1 MNFERKTGKLFIVS
15 NRLPVR
21 IQKDNGN
28 FTFKQSV
35 GGLATGLTNLFK
47 KIHGYWI
54 GWPGLASVPP
64 TKRKDIAETLQ
75 KEYNCIP
82 VFLNKEEIEKYY
94 NGFSNSTIWP
104 LFHYQSMFTSY
115 DEKNWQE
122 YIEVNKKFARKV
134 LEYANEDDI
143 IWVHD
148 YHLLLLPGLLR
159 KALPEAKIGFF
170 LHIPFP
176 SQELF
181 RLLPWRREILEGMLG
196 ADLIGF
202 HTYDYTRHFLSCCL
216 RLANYSNEF
225 GRISIENRF
234 VWADTFPM
242 GIDVKKFFGFSAD
255 KVKKIDFARNLPQKK
270 IIISVDRMDI
280 TKGIP
285 ERLRAF
291 ERFLEKYPQ
300 WRKKIIYILIASPSR
315 THILNY
321 QKLKKNVDELVGK
334 INGRFSTLNWTP
346 IHYIYKSVSQ
356 EELICLYR
364 KSHLALITPLRDGMN
379 LVAKE
384 YIASRR
390 DYKGVLILSEGAG
403 ACNELVEAIIVNPN
417 DVERIADA
425 INEGLEM
432 PEKEQKERN
441 KKMITR
447 LRRYDI
453 FRWGED
459 FVETLISKSNER
471 KNTSNIQ
478 LNRDIFKEIVKK
490 YRRSNRRVIFLD
502 YDGTLVA
509 NYKDPSKFHSVKSV
523 MELLDKL
530 SSIEKNRIVL
540 VSRSHR
546 RYLKKWFSDCK
557 NLDMIAEHGL
567 WIFSHNKN
575 RWHILE
581 KNVDTEWKEHIRPLL
596 EAFVDR
602 TPGSFIEEKPHSL
615 SWDYRKC
622 NPSQAEIRLRELMTN
637 LLSIVAGKPLEVLR
651 GDKLVGVKLN
661 TISKGKAALRILEE
675 EDKVDFLMAVGD
687 DWTDEEMF
695 TALPEECISIRVGR
709 ATDSCAKYYVDSQKD
724 VITLLNSF
732 L

>member
-1 MNFERKTGKLFIVS
+1 MERSKKQSRLFIVS

-28 FTFKQSV
+28 FIFKQSV

-54 GWPGLASVPP
+54 GWPGQTDVPP
-64 TKRKDIAETLQ
+64 SKRKEVSERLERDYGYIS
-75 KEYNCIP
+75 
-82 VFLNKEEIEKYY
+82 VFLSRDEIEGYY

-115 DEKNWQE
+115 NEENWKK
-122 YIEVNKKFARKV
+122 YIEVNRKFAKKV
-134 LEYANEDDI
+134 LEYAEKDDI

-148 YHLLLLPGLLR
+148 YHLLLLPGMLR

-181 RLLPWRREILEGMLG
+181 RLLPWRREIIEGLLG

-202 HTYDYTRHFLSCCL
+202 HTYDYSRHFLSCCL
-216 RLANYSNEF
+216 RLANYDNEF
-225 GRISIENRF
+225 GRISIENRY
-234 VWADTFPM
+234 VWVDTFPM
-242 GIDVKKFFGFSAD
+242 GIDVKKFFNFNL
-255 KVKKIDFARNLPQKK
+255 VKGHKIGFARNIPKKK
-270 IIISVDRMDI
+270 IILSVDRMDI

-291 ERFLEKYPQ
+291 ERFLEKYPE
-300 WRKKIIYILIASPSR
+300 WKEKIIYILIASPSR

-321 QKLKKNVDELVGK
+321 QRLKKNVDELVGK
-334 INGRFSTLNWTP
+334 INGKFSTLNWTP
-346 IHYIYKSVSQ
+346 VHYIYKSVSQ
-356 EELICLYR
+356 DELICLYR
-364 KSHLALITPLRDGMN
+364 RADIALITPLRDGMN

-417 DVERIADA
+417 DVEKIADA
-425 INEGLEM
+425 INEGLLM
-432 PEKEQKERN
+432 DEKEQKERN
-441 KKMITR
+441 RKMLTR
-447 LRRYDI
+447 LKRYDI

-459 FVETLISKSNER
+459 FVDSLISKADER
-471 KNTSNIQ
+471 KNYAN
-478 LNRDIFKEIVKK
+478 NRLDGKVFKEIVRRYKK
-490 YRRSNRRVIFLD
+490 AKRRVIFLD

-509 NYKDPSKFHSVKSV
+509 NYKDPEKFHSVKGV
-523 MELLDKL
+523 IDLLNRL
-530 SSIEKNRIVL
+530 SSVDGNRIVL
-540 VSRSHR
+540 VSRNHR
-546 RYLKKWFSDCK
+546 RYLKKWFLSCK
-557 NLDMIAEHGL
+557 NIDMIAEHGL
-567 WIFSHNKN
+567 WIYN
-575 RWHILE
+575 HIERKWFPLE
-581 KNVDTEWKEHIRPLL
+581 KNVDTQWKEHIRPIL

-602 TPGSFIEEKPHSL
+602 TPGSFIDEKAHSL
-615 SWDYRKC
+615 SWDFKKC

-651 GDKLVGVKLN
+651 GEKLVGVKLN

-675 EDKVDFLMAVGD
+675 INKVDFLMAIGD

-695 TALPEECISIRVGR
+695 TALPESCISIRVGR
-709 ATDSCAKYYVDSQKD
+709 AQNSHARYYVDSQRD
-724 VITLLNSF
+724 VITLLESF